1 MDPKAPRIATA
12 SLVLGAITWILAV
25 VSFTLN
31 LGLEDGYGN
40 EEVLLTVIGSIFFL
54 ISFLA
59 SRPREEMQMIESLS
73 VEEQF
78 AAIESLPTK
87 FSGSSTQT
95 DKFGFETPQTS
106 TNSQAV
112 IASILGK
119 SEQTDAEDISSA
131 MAALSSGES
140 GKLASK
146 TAQSNPAPHAQTTQ
160 FREVFKASNTSK
172 ETFERMKV
180 EKIPLP
186 GQVEVNEVPDLPWQQ
201 PDREFQ
207 TSGVAHIPLPN
218 ASSTLP
224 QTEVLVDEVPSMPDL
239 DDLFREDAPSNAQVP
254 SAPVLPNLDDLF

>member
-95 DKFGFETPQTS
+95 DKFGFENPQTS

-218 ASSTLP
+218 ASPTLP
-224 QTEVLVDEVPSMPDL
+224 ETEVLVDEVPSMPDL